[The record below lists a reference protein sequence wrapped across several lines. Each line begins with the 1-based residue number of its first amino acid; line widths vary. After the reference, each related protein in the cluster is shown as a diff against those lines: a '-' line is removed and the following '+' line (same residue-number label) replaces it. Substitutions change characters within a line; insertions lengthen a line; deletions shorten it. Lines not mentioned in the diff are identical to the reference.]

1 MTKIWHRNRTVLSQ
15 ESYQTWP
22 ADVPAYYQ
30 KDVFETDS
38 TGHIV
43 ITIGPDG
50 KPVYKVKHKKGDP
63 VLDANGKPVMQYRK
77 GDTKL
82 DANGK

>member
-1 MTKIWHRNRTVLSQ
+1 GGIWFSSQLVLNQ

-22 ADVPAYYQ
+22 ADVPAYYL
-30 KDVFETDS
+30 KDVFVTDS

-50 KPVYKVKHKKGDP
+50 KPVHKVKHKKGEARS
-63 VLDANGKPVMQYRK
+63 VNN
-77 GDTKL
+77 T
-82 DANGK
+82 